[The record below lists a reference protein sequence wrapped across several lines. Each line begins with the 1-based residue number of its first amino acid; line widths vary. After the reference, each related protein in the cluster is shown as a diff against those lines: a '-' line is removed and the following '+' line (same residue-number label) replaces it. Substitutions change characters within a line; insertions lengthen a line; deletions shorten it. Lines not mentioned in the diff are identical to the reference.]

1 MLTFL
6 TAGTV
11 LGLSAGFAPG
21 PLLALVVSETLQHDR
36 KAGVKVALAPV
47 ITDLPII
54 IFSLL
59 VLAKLSR
66 FQNILGII
74 SFIGAFFIL
83 YLGIANMKIKGV
95 QIDADPTPQKSLQKG
110 ILVNALSPHPYLFWL
125 TVGGPTT
132 IKALDLSLLAAIGF
146 VVCFYVLL
154 VGSKILLAML
164 VSRSRSFLQQ
174 NTYILTMRLLGL
186 ILILLAG
193 YLFKDGLQLL
203 LVL

>member
-21 PLLALVVSETLQHDR
+21 PLLALVISETLQHDR

-59 VLAKLSR
+59 LLAKLSR

-74 SFIGAFFIL
+74 SVIGAFFIL
-83 YLGIANMKIKGV
+83 YLGITNMKIKGV
-95 QIDADPTPQKSLQKG
+95 QIDADSTPQKSLQKG
-110 ILVNALSPHPYLFWL
+110 IFVNTLSPHPYLFWL

-132 IKALDLSLLAAIGF
+132 IKAWDLSLLAASGF
-146 VVCFYVLL
+146 VVCFYVML

-193 YLFKDGLQLL
+193 YLFQDGLQLL

>member
-66 FQNILGII
+66 FHNILGII

-83 YLGIANMKIKGV
+83 YLGIMNMKIRGV
-95 QIDADPTPQKSLQKG
+95 QIDADSSPKKSLQKG

-132 IKALDLSLLAAIGF
+132 IKALDLSLLAAISF
-146 VVCFYVLL
+146 VLCFYVLL

-186 ILILLAG
+186 ILIILAG
-193 YLFKDGLQLL
+193 YLFQDGLQLL

>member
-1 MLTFL
+1 MIPFL
-6 TAGTV
+6 TTGIL

-21 PLLALVVSETLQHDR
+21 PLLTLVISETLQHDM

-54 IFSLL
+54 AFSLL

-66 FQNILGII
+66 FQNILGMLSIV
-74 SFIGAFFIL
+74 GACFIL
-83 YLGIANMKIKGV
+83 FLGISNLRIKGV
-95 QIDADPTPQKSLQKG
+95 QIDADSTQQKSLQKG

-132 IKALDLSLLAAIGF
+132 IKALNLNLVAATGF
-146 VVCFYVLL
+146 VFCFYLLL
-154 VGSKILLAML
+154 VGSKIFLAIL
-164 VSRSRSFLQQ
+164 VGRSRSFLQGS
-174 NTYILTMRLLGL
+174 TYIFTMRLLGL
-186 ILILLAG
+186 ILLLLAG
-193 YLFKDGLQLL
+193 FLLQEGLRLL

>member
-6 TAGTV
+6 AAGTV

-21 PLLALVVSETLQHDR
+21 PLLALVVSETLQHDK

-59 VLAKLSR
+59 VLTKLSR

-74 SFIGAFFIL
+74 SVIGAFFIL
-83 YLGIANMKIKGV
+83 YLGIANIKIKGV
-95 QIDADPTPQKSLQKG
+95 QIDADSTHQKSLQKG

-132 IKALDLSLLAAIGF
+132 IKALDLSLLAATGF
-146 VVCFYVLL
+146 VLCFYVLL
-154 VGSKILLAML
+154 IGSKILLAML

-186 ILILLAG
+186 ILIILAG
-193 YLFKDGLQLL
+193 YLIHDGLLLL